1 MIEKVFKGVKNSK
14 TSYKSRKRILLIFF
28 FVVLIF
34 AALAVRLGWHMIIK
48 GDEYAVKAS
57 KQQTIDKVVTAVRGD
72 ILDAYGNQL
81 AISATTH
88 TIWVRP
94 ATVKSNGKTEAEIEH
109 NIREEARQLAEL
121 LGQDEESVYECSVS
135 EGVFLGC
142 GCFVSRFVR
151 SRGALREDKS

>member
-57 KQQTIDKVVTAVRGD
+57 KQQTIDKVVTAVRGE
-72 ILDAYGNQL
+72 
-81 AISATTH
+81 SAGH
-88 TIWVRP
+88 QRHHAHHLGAP
-94 ATVKSNGKTEAEIEH
+94 RDRKKQ
-109 NIREEARQLAEL
+109 RQ
-121 LGQDEESVYECSVS
+121 D
-135 EGVFLGC
+135 
-142 GCFVSRFVR
+142 R
-151 SRGALREDKS
+151 SRDRR